1 MASSRCSCF
10 LLAKCTFFHRLSH
23 DVTLIAA
30 KRLASGSLRPP
41 TCQPPHG
48 RRRPALDS
56 KRRSLVCT
64 ALRPLSL
71 CSSLSSWRPRV
82 PASAQ
87 SDLAGKNFGEV
98 TRGSTIG
105 TGLFTIYYKH
115 DDILLSLSPSQFDR
129 DYLLVTQVAQGIGE
143 LGLDG
148 GTTLR
153 SDLVR
158 FHREGDRVELWVV
171 NPHMAAAPG
180 TPMART
186 VSYSFGH
193 SVAQS
198 FPIASERREGQVLID
213 ITPFFLSDWADVE
226 TALQNAAAQRK
237 INATISLDDKRSSFQ
252 QLRLYPTNVEA
263 EVRLTFES
271 SRNLGLETV
280 SDYRW
285 IPLGIHYSLIELPA
299 APMRPRY
306 ADDRV
311 GYFVSA
317 IKDFSRDTADELLR
331 ALHQS
336 LASGK
341 EVSVGGHERAGSADH
356 VLHRPHRAGG
366 MALLRAGRESSSG
379 TARSKRPAIATP
391 FGCWMPPQTAHGAR
405 RMLATRPCAGPRP
418 ITRST
423 RWVPPA
429 SIRGPVRS
437 STPM

>member
-1 MASSRCSCF
+1 M
-10 LLAKCTFFHRLSH
+10 
-23 DVTLIAA
+23 
-30 KRLASGSLRPP
+30 
-41 TCQPPHG
+41 
-48 RRRPALDS
+48 
-56 KRRSLVCT
+56 
-64 ALRPLSL
+64 
-71 CSSLSSWRPRV
+71 
-82 PASAQ
+82 
-87 SDLAGKNFGEV
+87 

-237 INATISLDDKRSSFQ
+237 VNATISLDDKRSSFQ

-317 IKDFSRDTADELLR
+317 IKDFSRDTADDFFVRYINRWRLEKKYPS
-331 ALHQS
+331 A
-336 LASGK
+336 AM
-341 EVSVGGHERAGSADH
+341 SVPVQPITYYIDRTVPEEWRSFVRAGI
-356 VLHRPHRAGG
+356 LEWNRAFEEAGISRRHSGARCPDRQLMECGG
-366 MALLRAGRESSSG
+366 RTLLDRTLDGDQSRGLRAGPHQRRSANRRDPQRRRDHFGRLDSAVARAVGAIRLPPRVGGSG
-379 TARSKRPAIATP
+379 LPGRLDRDA
-391 FGCWMPPQTAHGAR
+391 
-405 RMLATRPCAGPRP
+405 AGQR
-418 ITRST
+418 
-423 RWVPPA
+423 PPA
-429 SIRGPVRS
+429 VPVR
-437 STPM
+437 